1 MICREGIYLHAP
13 SKSKMAGMMRSPGI
27 NDDHA
32 VTVVFGTLML
42 ILITITVAS
51 GIAVMLSTMQKD
63 AMDREEYRVAVSN
76 EDIRIVSIQPEME
89 VNSSQWNSA
98 KLTLL
103 NLNTEDSSIKAISL
117 NNVYASS
124 YLVDNG
130 SGTIEKNGDYPV
142 MYNAK
147 RKITV
152 PAQKTAVVY
161 LIFSTFTLDASEVID
176 PSAWMNRSL
185 NYTVK
190 LSNNPQNVNP
200 RSLFPDAKYYYRLN
214 NTSLINP
221 ANNYVVDLD
230 EGNITLIGSL
240 AGGTL
245 SNNSV
250 YTLSYNVTMEPFM
263 ANMSVKNNQPVQ
275 IKVISSYINT
285 FEKFFTPPVPMAKVD
300 FNTERIIDPNGTT
313 FQDYIVLDASGSF
326 DHDGYIVAYR
336 WSVQNAS
343 GTYMYDFSNL
353 SGVVARPGS
362 LNLQNTPRPITIDL
376 ELVDDTGMVSRLSDV
391 SGAIVIK

>member
-1 MICREGIYLHAP
+1 MVCREGIYLHAP
-13 SKSKMAGMMRSPGI
+13 SSSKMAGMMRAPGF

-51 GIAVMLSTMQKD
+51 GIAVMVSTMQKD
-63 AMDREEYRVAVSN
+63 AMEREEYRVAVTN
-76 EDIRIVSIQPEME
+76 EDIRIVAIEPKLEE
-89 VNSSQWNSA
+89 NSSYWSSA

-103 NLNTEDSSIKAISL
+103 NLNTDDSSIKAVSL

-130 SGTIEKNGDYPV
+130 SGTIGKNGDYPV

-147 RKITV
+147 RMIKI

-161 LIFSTFTLDASEVID
+161 LNFSTFTLHASELID

-190 LSNNPQNVNP
+190 LSNNPLEVNP

-214 NTSLINP
+214 NTSLIDP

-230 EGNITLIGSL
+230 EGNITLVGSL

-263 ANMSVKNNQPVQ
+263 KPMSVENNQPVQ
-275 IKVISSYINT
+275 IKVMTSYINT
-285 FEKFFTPPVPMAKVD
+285 FEKFFTPAVPMAKVN
-300 FNTERIIDPNGTT
+300 FYTENRNGTLQPY
-313 FQDYIVLDASGSF
+313 FVLDASGSF
-326 DHDGYIVAYR
+326 DRDGYIVSYTWLVKDANS
-336 WSVQNAS
+336 SVYPNP
-343 GTYMYDFSNL
+343 
-353 SGVVARPGS
+353 SGVIVRPN
-362 LNLQNTPRPITIDL
+362 LNSTSNITIDL
-376 ELVDDTGMVSRLSDV
+376 ELKDDTGMVSRLSTV
-391 SGAIVIK
+391 SGRPIVIN